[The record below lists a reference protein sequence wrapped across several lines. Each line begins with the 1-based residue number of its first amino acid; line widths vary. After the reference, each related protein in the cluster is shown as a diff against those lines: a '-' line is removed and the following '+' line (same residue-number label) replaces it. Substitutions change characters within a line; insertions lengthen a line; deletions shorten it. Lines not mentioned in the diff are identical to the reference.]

1 VRLRII
7 IPVICAAL
15 TNVTCALA
23 QAPSLQACSLVKG
36 YYHCDQ
42 AAFAKYLKEART
54 VAVESRPSDLATNKA
69 LGDLVRTL
77 NKTESAE
84 NADLMFVLI
93 KAPDVGIYFGPND
106 RELASLRIYSR
117 VRQIAQGQLIWVE
130 TFNGQPDTH
139 WPTAVYDLIQQF
151 KASIK

>member
-1 VRLRII
+1 VVLTK
-7 IPVICAAL
+7 VACAS
-15 TNVTCALA
+15 A
-23 QAPSLQACSLVKG
+23 QAPSSQACSLVKG
-36 YYHCDQ
+36 YYRCDQ
-42 AAFAKYLKEART
+42 AVFAKYLKDART

-69 LGDLVRTL
+69 LRDLVRTL
-77 NKTESAE
+77 DKTETAE
-84 NADLMFVLI
+84 SADLMFVLI
-93 KAPDVGIYFGPND
+93 KAPDAGIYFGPND

-130 TFNGQPDTH
+130 TLNGQPDTP